1 MGDMFNNY
9 PQPED
14 YVPNNRPRHRK
25 EFRLDIM
32 TGETAIHSF
41 EIPFNVEEQC
51 TEFEVIYK
59 LGLKPILIK
68 NSWVLDVTTTECGRS
83 VITCTLS
90 PDETKLFKDTFLEAK
105 VQIKFYMND
114 GSISFSEIYKVVHKD
129 SLELNRSTPSGG
141 DSNIVYGTNYGWTED

>member
-9 PQPED
+9 PQSED
-14 YVPNNRPRHRK
+14 YIPNNRPRHRK

-129 SLELNRSTPSGG
+129 SLEIDRSSPSGG